1 MKIDPGKAFRLTT
14 ILGTLAVFLAA
25 TPMRA
30 QDWVHTG
37 TNLGNDRIRI
47 AAADFKPLG
56 ADPQAQALKATFDAT
71 LYSDLA
77 SAGIFD
83 LVSKSL
89 SPQSTP
95 GSPQEINLAQWASV
109 PANAA
114 MVAFGSLSSDN
125 GRLSVS
131 GWLFDTRN
139 ATTPQVLGKQ
149 YNEAASQDMARTV
162 AHRFADEIILRLGG
176 GINGIAETKIYFVS
190 TRSGSKEVWVM
201 DYDGQ
206 NQHQVT
212 HLGTVS
218 ISPRISPDNSR
229 LAFSS
234 LGPQG

>member
-1 MKIDPGKAFRLTT
+1 MKIYPRKALC
-14 ILGTLAVFLAA
+14 TLPLVGFFVVFLAA
-25 TPMRA
+25 TQMRA

-37 TNLGNDRIRI
+37 TNLGNDRIRV
-47 AAADFKPLG
+47 AAADFKPVG
-56 ADPQAQALKATFDAT
+56 ADPQAPALKAIFDAT

-83 LVSKSL
+83 VVSKSL
-89 SPQSTP
+89 APQSTP

-125 GRLSVS
+125 GRLSVY

-149 YNEAASQDMARTV
+149 YNESASQDMARTI

-176 GINGIAETKIYFVS
+176 GINGICETKIYFVS
-190 TRSGSKEVWVM
+190 TRSGSKEIWAM

-206 NQHQVT
+206 NQH
-212 HLGTVS
+212 
-218 ISPRISPDNSR
+218 
-229 LAFSS
+229 
-234 LGPQG
+234 